1 MEISNKNIYNFIM
14 FESKVIILKISKVN
28 ILILV
33 IPSHPKPEKDFA
45 QVRQNGI
52 SYKTQFMVESFR
64 INPIEVTTDQM
75 GAPTTLLRSRQFC
88 PLIQNMGPKFTN

>member
-1 MEISNKNIYNFIM
+1 M

-52 SYKTQFMVESFR
+52 SYK
-64 INPIEVTTDQM
+64 
-75 GAPTTLLRSRQFC
+75 L
-88 PLIQNMGPKFTN
+88 